1 MKKYDSNLIYFGN
14 LVHTLEDGEWFSSN
28 NVYEKI
34 DEETYRLV
42 INDKSF
48 KTFKED
54 LNNNVGCS
62 DLYPLSAIIGSES
75 KMLTMPMIKL
85 YRLKY
90 KLLCGTNNL
99 QEDIVVSKK
108 YTKNK

>member
-54 LNNNVGCS
+54 LNNNVVCS

-75 KMLTMPMIKL
+75 KMLTMPMIQL
-85 YRLKY
+85 YKLKY
-90 KLLCGTNNL
+90 KLLYKKDEL
-99 QEDIVVSKK
+99 QKDAILGKK
-108 YTKNK
+108 YTKKI